1 MVEKY
6 RTEKLYIQACFP
18 SRRKAEEQAQH
29 VNAYA
34 WGKYTFQ
41 YPYLKLNQL
50 PANKYLSGA
59 ANKNILL

>member
-34 WGKYTFQ
+34 RGKYTFQ
-41 YPYLKLNQL
+41 YPYLKLN
-50 PANKYLSGA
+50 
-59 ANKNILL
+59 